1 VNNERKQEVER
12 RKDRFMMMAGL
23 IGSFGAG
30 VFAGSKRQ
38 QIALTMDTCEVAEMD
53 LLIEQGLYSSR
64 EDFLQTAARNLLRR
78 HNVEIQPV
86 AGQLTVAGMVVHSRK
101 SLERLRAAGRQLDL
115 NVTGIFRLSDD
126 VTPELACAV
135 IKSLK
140 ICGSFQASPD
150 VKAALTDRMR

>member
-1 VNNERKQEVER
+1 MNNERKQEVER

-30 VFAGSKRQ
+30 AFAGSKRQ
-38 QIALTMDTCEVAEMD
+38 QIALTMDPREVAEMD

-64 EDFLQTAARNLLRR
+64 EDFLQTAARKLLRE

-86 AGQLTVAGMVVHSRK
+86 TGQLTVAG
-101 SLERLRAAGRQLDL
+101 
-115 NVTGIFRLSDD
+115 
-126 VTPELACAV
+126 PE
-135 IKSLK
+135 
-140 ICGSFQASPD
+140 